1 MKADKR
7 ERKSAPNINVTPLI
21 DVLLVLLILFMVI
34 TPLKPAAFKAQVPQA
49 QQPENPTIAPHPYTL
64 IVTIK
69 EDLQLKLNNTE
80 GMGSV
85 NDTDKLSAELMRVFN
100 ERIQNGA
107 YRLGMEMRSDLKEA
121 DRIER
126 TVFIK
131 APRSIDY
138 GEVVKVIDGVKGA
151 GARPIGLQIDD
162 LDE

>member
-1 MKADKR
+1 
-7 ERKSAPNINVTPLI
+7 
-21 DVLLVLLILFMVI
+21 
-34 TPLKPAAFKAQVPQA
+34 
-49 QQPENPTIAPHPYTL
+49 
-64 IVTIK
+64 
-69 EDLQLKLNNTE
+69 
-80 GMGSV
+80 
-85 NDTDKLSAELMRVFN
+85 MRVFN

>member
-1 MKADKR
+1 MKIDKR

-49 QQPENPTIAPHPYTL
+49 QQPQDPTITPHPDTL

-80 GMGSV
+80 GVGSV
-85 NDTDKLSAELMRVFN
+85 NDTGKLSAELTRIFN

-107 YRLGMEMRSDLKEA
+107 YRSGMETRSDIKEEG
-121 DRIER
+121 RIEQ

-138 GEVVKVIDGVKGA
+138 GEVVKVIDAVKGA
-151 GARPIGLQIDD
+151 GARPIGLQLDD
-162 LDE
+162 LDK

>member
-1 MKADKR
+1 MKANGR
-7 ERKSAPNINVTPLI
+7 IRKASPNINVTPLI

-49 QQPENPTIAPHPYTL
+49 QQPEDPTIRPHTHTL

-85 NDTDKLSAELMRVFN
+85 NDTGKLNAELTRTFN
-100 ERIQNGA
+100 ERIKNGA
-107 YRLGMEMRSDLKEA
+107 YRSGMETRSDMKEE

-131 APRSIDY
+131 APRSIHY
-138 GEVVKVIDGVKGA
+138 GEVVKVIDAVKGA
-151 GARPIGLQIDD
+151 GGRPIGSQPDN